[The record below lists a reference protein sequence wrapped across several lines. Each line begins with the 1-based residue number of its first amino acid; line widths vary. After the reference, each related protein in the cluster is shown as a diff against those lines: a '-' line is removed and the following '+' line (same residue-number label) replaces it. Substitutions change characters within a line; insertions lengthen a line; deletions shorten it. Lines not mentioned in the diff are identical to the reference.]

1 MNGSAD
7 KPKFVESRLPEKLKN
22 MKREHK
28 RKQEILLQ
36 VSQQRKSGSYLPL
49 TELSESKEMKNQ
61 RKSKQIDNMTSSL
74 ISLIKEHLE

>member
-36 VSQQRKSGSYLPL
+36 VS
-49 TELSESKEMKNQ
+49 
-61 RKSKQIDNMTSSL
+61 
-74 ISLIKEHLE
+74 